1 VIRWNSEG
9 YEAEEIKNMVIDKYS
24 QYGINTEAEFNQQN

>member
-9 YEAEEIKNMVIDKYS
+9 QDTEAIRDMVIDKYS
-24 QYGINTEAEFNQQN
+24 QYGINTEVEFNQ